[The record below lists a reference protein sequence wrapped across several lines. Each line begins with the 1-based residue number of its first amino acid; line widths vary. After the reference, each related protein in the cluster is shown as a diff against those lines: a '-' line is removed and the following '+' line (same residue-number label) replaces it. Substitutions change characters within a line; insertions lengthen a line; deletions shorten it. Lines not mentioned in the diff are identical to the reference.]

1 MFPFACLLRSAGI
14 RSAIVIAIAC
24 LASAQL
30 AFAQTA
36 PQSELPA
43 AAAAPP
49 PTRAAE
55 SPTQSSA
62 PAYPVDP
69 AYPAYPMGQ
78 ADATPPAYAPVP
90 YPPAAARPAQQ
101 AYPADWQQPTLGRSA
116 SAAPAATAASSLF
129 AFGAVL
135 GSSVVSESESTSLL
149 LSPLLDG
156 AVALDRR
163 VLLRAR
169 WGLTW
174 AVDGQGLGE
183 STVRSANPMLSGV
196 FHTLTGPW
204 RIWAE
209 LGVTAPLAHV
219 PLGNDGRLY
228 RFSYNQTMALWGM
241 WNQWFWTP
249 DRMAIPI
256 HVTVGYAWA
265 GGHRLVLEAA
275 EATLIG
281 VRGSAS
287 GSNTVGQ
294 FALEAQLPVS
304 PTLAF
309 CPRWQTV
316 RLPSGGQAAGL
327 DVWQSALGIR
337 ARLATNAGTFFGGVL
352 VNLDEPVGIFGGT
365 GRWGLQLGKEID
377 P

>member
-1 MFPFACLLRSAGI
+1 MA
-14 RSAIVIAIAC
+14 VAC

-30 AFAQTA
+30 AFAQAA

-43 AAAAPP
+43 ASAAPP
-49 PTRAAE
+49 PTRTAGPAG
-55 SPTQSSA
+55 PTSDPGYA
-62 PAYPVDP
+62 PGPAYPAYP
-69 AYPAYPMGQ
+69 GYPAYPMGQ
-78 ADATPPAYAPVP
+78 AGATPPAYAPVP
-90 YPPAAARPAQQ
+90 YPPSTAIPAQQ
-101 AYPADWQQPTLGRSA
+101 PYPADWQQPTLGQST
-116 SAAPAATAASSLF
+116 SAAPAANASSLF
-129 AFGAVL
+129 AFGAML

-156 AVALDRR
+156 TVALDRR

-174 AVDGQGLGE
+174 VVDGQGLGE
-183 STVRSANPMLSGV
+183 STVRSANPILSGV

-249 DRMAIPI
+249 DRMSIPI
-256 HVTVGYAWA
+256 HVTVGYALASRHW
-265 GGHRLVLEAA
+265 LVLEAA

-294 FALEAQLPVS
+294 LALEAQVSVS

-365 GRWGLQLGKEID
+365 GRWGLHLGKEID